1 MEQVKETHIVVTDE
15 VNQSFDLWNDID
27 LSTIGLQALKLLDVF
42 LTCLSFGYDEI
53 DEDVEDISEVG
64 ITEVVF
70 SKREY
75 EKALGVSRVRTKQ
88 LQKHCEELSSLKFC
102 NPNFADKKVF
112 EYFKAYYDE
121 QKGKYMIAAKCSVI
135 VHNLA
140 FSPKYSITYAL
151 KNTLCLKSK
160 YSVLMYRFLRY
171 ALAGKSFVIFRLP
184 YENLKNIMLCKD
196 RYLEIRNFNE
206 KVIKPVKAELKQKT
220 NIDFIIYEYG
230 RKEKNVTIVAKEK

>member
-75 EKALGVSRVRTKQ
+75 EKALGVSRV
-88 LQKHCEELSSLKFC
+88 
-102 NPNFADKKVF
+102 
-112 EYFKAYYDE
+112 
-121 QKGKYMIAAKCSVI
+121 
-135 VHNLA
+135 
-140 FSPKYSITYAL
+140 
-151 KNTLCLKSK
+151 
-160 YSVLMYRFLRY
+160 
-171 ALAGKSFVIFRLP
+171 
-184 YENLKNIMLCKD
+184 
-196 RYLEIRNFNE
+196 
-206 KVIKPVKAELKQKT
+206 
-220 NIDFIIYEYG
+220 
-230 RKEKNVTIVAKEK
+230 